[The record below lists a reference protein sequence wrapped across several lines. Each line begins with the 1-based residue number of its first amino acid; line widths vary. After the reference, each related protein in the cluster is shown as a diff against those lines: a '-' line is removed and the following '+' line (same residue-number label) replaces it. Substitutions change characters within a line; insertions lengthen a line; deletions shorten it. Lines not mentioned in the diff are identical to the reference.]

1 MSGTLI
7 SSWGSVVAIVGM
19 ALVTYLWRGGG
30 YFLMGFIRP
39 HPRLTRALV
48 ALPGAVIVATVL
60 PIILRTGP
68 LAAVSLA
75 VALGVMAWRRN
86 DLAAATAGLA
96 TAILL
101 RAIGLPG

>member
-1 MSGTLI
+1 VSDPFLST
-7 SSWGSVVAIVGM
+7 WGSLVAICGM

-68 LAAVSLA
+68 LAAVALA
-75 VALGVMAWRRN
+75 VGLGVMAWRRN
-86 DLAAATAGLA
+86 DLVAVAAGLA

-101 RAIGLPG
+101 RVAGLPG